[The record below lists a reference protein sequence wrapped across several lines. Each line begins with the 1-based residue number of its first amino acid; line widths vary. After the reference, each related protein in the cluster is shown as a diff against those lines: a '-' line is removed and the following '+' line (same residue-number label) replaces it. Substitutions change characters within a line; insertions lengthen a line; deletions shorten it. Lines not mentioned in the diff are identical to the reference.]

1 MACGR
6 KHVKTKT
13 KPASKKKNGHTTP
26 KKKPKKPTGP
36 TVYV

>member
-1 MACGR
+1 MACN
-6 KHVKTKT
+6 KQHVK
-13 KPASKKKNGHTTP
+13 PVKKKPKKKAHNEP

>member
-1 MACGR
+1 MGCN
-6 KHVKTKT
+6 KPHVKPK
-13 KPASKKKNGHTTP
+13 KLKKKKNGHTVP